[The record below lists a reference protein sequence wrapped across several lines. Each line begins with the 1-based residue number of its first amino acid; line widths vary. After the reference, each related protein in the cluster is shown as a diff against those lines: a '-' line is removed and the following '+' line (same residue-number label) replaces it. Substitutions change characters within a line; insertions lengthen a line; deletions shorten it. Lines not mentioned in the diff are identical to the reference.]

1 MSVQYDRTRAKF
13 VVRWREGGKQR
24 VRRFALEPDA
34 LAFDAEVNPRGRS
47 AERAANPG
55 GRIAAAE
62 QAANLTSRR
71 TAGQARDGIYA
82 YGTNAGVRWRFVFRQ
97 SDGTLSSRRGF
108 TSRTA
113 AADAK
118 RRLLEGIRRGEVRV
132 SRETFETFW
141 HRVLREKRPFM
152 TAGSYEDFATQGRKR
167 LIPFLGDD
175 RLSSID
181 EARVRDWLGTMVEL
195 IDAGEFA
202 PKTVNNAR
210 TYLSVVLNEAVRR
223 GHLVR
228 NPCESIPQ
236 LPADAAEIDFLRLGE
251 IDGYLDACA
260 DLYKPLAEF
269 LIGSGARV
277 SEAVAVCWQDF
288 DFKHGVV
295 RIYRQRARD
304 MQGTART
311 KGKRFRGVQIGP
323 RPHVGHPPAGALLDL
338 RQHQRGD
345 QPADGRLAAGSRLR
359 PRPHES
365 VRCLRFRQ
373 DG

>member
-210 TYLSVVLNEAVRR
+210 TYLSVVLNEAGPARP
-223 GHLVR
+223 
-228 NPCESIPQ
+228 PCPEPM
-236 LPADAAEIDFLRLGE
+236 
-251 IDGYLDACA
+251 
-260 DLYKPLAEF
+260 
-269 LIGSGARV
+269 RV
-277 SEAVAVCWQDF
+277 
-288 DFKHGVV
+288 
-295 RIYRQRARD
+295 
-304 MQGTART
+304 
-311 KGKRFRGVQIGP
+311 
-323 RPHVGHPPAGALLDL
+323 HPPAS
-338 RQHQRGD
+338 RRRGRD
-345 QPADGRLAAGSRLR
+345 RLSPARRDRWLPRRLR
-359 PRPHES
+359 GSLQTAGPVPDRI
-365 VRCLRFRQ
+365 RRARL
-373 DG
+373 